1 MHRDQPGAVVAG
13 RRVLLAGITALALVV
28 VGAHADARPAASAD
42 RLKVEASSADIH
54 VANRYVAT
62 LRANVYDIGPA
73 ARAADIEER
82 IGEMVDSGGKLVV
95 TSEAIPEGAAILING
110 GIAFRILVADLDPDT
125 TETPVHAASAA
136 AQRLELAL
144 RELAEARDARTLLPA
159 IGLTLLATIV
169 LAMLLWGL
177 ARIRRAVVSRG
188 QILVQRKTEQLAPSW
203 VGQLFGRN
211 GAQVFVTIPVR
222 IAVWLLSL
230 LFVYQYTGFVL
241 RQFPYTRPWGETLRA
256 NLFAAVGG
264 FASSVLHALP
274 GLLFVVLIFMLA
286 RAIVRA
292 LRVFF
297 AAVKSGRVH
306 VHWVDEVT
314 ATPTERMVIVL
325 VWLFALVAA
334 YPYIP
339 GSESEAFKG
348 VGVFVGLMLS
358 IGSSGI
364 VNQAVSGLMLMY
376 TRLLR
381 PGEFVRIG
389 DTEGTVTAVGFLTT
403 RLETLRHEEVSIPN
417 SVIASTT
424 TRNYSRL
431 AADDTLL
438 VGTEVTI
445 GYDTPWRMVHALLLE
460 SAARTQGVEQS
471 PPPRVQQSG
480 LMDSY
485 VQYTLLVGVADPRQ
499 RLLVLSELH
508 GRIQDAFNEH
518 GVQIMTP
525 NYEGDP
531 ESPKIVPRDDW
542 FKVPAAAGPAASGLE
557 DTPR

>member
-1 MHRDQPGAVVAG
+1 
-13 RRVLLAGITALALVV
+13 
-28 VGAHADARPAASAD
+28 
-42 RLKVEASSADIH
+42 
-54 VANRYVAT
+54 
-62 LRANVYDIGPA
+62 
-73 ARAADIEER
+73 
-82 IGEMVDSGGKLVV
+82 
-95 TSEAIPEGAAILING
+95 
-110 GIAFRILVADLDPDT
+110 
-125 TETPVHAASAA
+125 
-136 AQRLELAL
+136 
-144 RELAEARDARTLLPA
+144 
-159 IGLTLLATIV
+159 
-169 LAMLLWGL
+169 
-177 ARIRRAVVSRG
+177 
-188 QILVQRKTEQLAPSW
+188 
-203 VGQLFGRN
+203 
-211 GAQVFVTIPVR
+211 VR
-222 IAVWLLSL
+222 IAVWLLGL

-264 FASSVLHALP
+264 FASSLLHALP

-306 VHWVDEVT
+306 VPWVDEVT

-389 DTEGTVTAVGFLTT
+389 DTEGTVTTVGFLTT

-417 SVIASTT
+417 SVISSST
-424 TRNYSRL
+424 TRNFSRL
-431 AADDTLL
+431 AADGNLQITTRSRSATTRR
-438 VGTEVTI
+438 GSQ
-445 GYDTPWRMVHALLLE
+445 VHAF
-460 SAARTQGVEQS
+460 AARGRRSHQQLADA
-471 PPPRVQQSG
+471 PAPRVLQSG
-480 LMDSY
+480 LMDFY
-485 VQYTLLVGVADPRQ
+485 VQYTLIVAIVNPRSV
-499 RLLVLSELH
+499 R
-508 GRIQDAFNEH
+508 
-518 GVQIMTP
+518 
-525 NYEGDP
+525 
-531 ESPKIVPRDDW
+531 
-542 FKVPAAAGPAASGLE
+542 
-557 DTPR
+557 

>member
-1 MHRDQPGAVVAG
+1 MHRDQSGAVAAG

-28 VGAHADARPAASAD
+28 VAAHADERAAASAD
-42 RLKVEASSADIH
+42 GRRSQRRRPPISTSQT
-54 VANRYVAT
+54 AT
-62 LRANVYDIGPA
+62 SRRCVPIVYDIGPA
-73 ARAADIEER
+73 ARAAAIEER
-82 IGEMVDSGGKLVV
+82 IGEVVDSGGKLVV

-110 GIAFRILVADLDPDT
+110 RIAFRILVADLDPDT

-264 FASSVLHALP
+264 FASSLLHALP

-389 DTEGTVTAVGFLTT
+389 DTEGTVTTVGFLTT

-431 AADDTLL
+431 AAERHSPGRHRGHDRLRHALETGACVAARVSGSHAGRRAVAASARAA
-438 VGTEVTI
+438 VGSHGFLRT
-445 GYDTPWRMVHALLLE
+445 VHAARGRRG
-460 SAARTQGVEQS
+460 SA
-471 PPPRVQQSG
+471 
-480 LMDSY
+480 
-485 VQYTLLVGVADPRQ
+485 
-499 RLLVLSELH
+499 
-508 GRIQDAFNEH
+508 
-518 GVQIMTP
+518 
-525 NYEGDP
+525 
-531 ESPKIVPRDDW
+531 
-542 FKVPAAAGPAASGLE
+542 PAAARPE
-557 DTPR
+557 